1 MVLDRLGRALHGALR
16 KLTRATHVDERA
28 IKELV
33 RDIQRAL
40 LQADINVEL
49 VLELTKRI
57 EKRALEE
64 KLPPGMARKEHI
76 IKIVY
81 EELSKLMGRPAQ
93 LQLKPGEPTVLLMV
107 GLQGSG
113 KTTSVAKLAAH
124 FKKRGFKVGIVCA
137 DTFRPGAYEQLSQLS
152 QQVGVGFFGDLKAK
166 DSTKLAK
173 GGVKQFKK
181 ERLELI
187 IVDSAGRHRKEEAL
201 MKEMRQIAKSIG
213 PDEIMLVVDGTMGQQ
228 AREQA
233 AAFKAATDIGS
244 ILVTKLDGTA
254 KGGGAL
260 SAVTATE
267 APIKFIGVGE
277 HLADLEPFIPEKF
290 VARMLGMGDIETLL
304 KRIEETARVEEM
316 KPADMKAI
324 LAGKLTLRDVY
335 SQLEMMGKMGPLK
348 KLMQMI
354 PGMGVAVPDEQMRV
368 GEEKLK
374 RFKVIMQSM
383 TPGEL
388 ENPKVLNASR
398 IRRVAQGSGTSEADV
413 KELLKQ
419 YELVRKFIKTM
430 VKGRGPKFGPFAK
443 LMKEL
448 SKGAPP
454 DFDIGGGKA
463 LKRGDE

>member
-1 MVLDRLGRALHGALR
+1 MVLDKLGRALHGALQ
-16 KLTRATHVDERA
+16 KLTRAAHVDERA

-33 RDIQRAL
+33 REIQRAL
-40 LQADINVEL
+40 LQADVNVEL
-49 VLELTKRI
+49 VLGLTKRI

-64 KLPPGMARKEHI
+64 KLPPGMGRKEHV

-81 EELSKLMGRPAQ
+81 EELSAFLGKSAELQPRPG
-93 LQLKPGEPTVLLMV
+93 KSTILLMV

-137 DTFRPGAYEQLSQLS
+137 DTFRPGAYEQLSQLG
-152 QQVGVGFFGDLKAK
+152 QQVGVTIYGDPKAK
-166 DSTKLAK
+166 DSIKIARE
-173 GGVKQFKK
+173 GVKRFKD

-201 MKEMRQIAKSIG
+201 MEEMKQIAKAVG
-213 PDEIMLVVDGTMGQQ
+213 PDEVMLVLDATIGQQ
-228 AREQA
+228 AKEQA
-233 AAFKAATDIGS
+233 TAFKAATDIGS

-260 SAVTATE
+260 SAVAATG
-267 APIKFIGVGE
+267 APIKFIGTGE
-277 HLADLEPFIPEKF
+277 HIDDLEPFAPERF
-290 VARMLGMGDIETLL
+290 VARLLGMGDIETLL
-304 KRIEETARVEEM
+304 KKIQEVAEEEKL

-335 SQLEMMGKMGPLK
+335 DQLEAMRKMGPLK
-348 KLMQMI
+348 KLVQMI
-354 PGMGVAVPDEQMRV
+354 PGLGVSLPEEQLQV

-383 TPGEL
+383 TPQEL
-388 ENPKVLNASR
+388 EDPKILNAPR
-398 IRRVAQGSGTSEADV
+398 IRRVAKGSGTSEADV

-419 YELVRKFIKTM
+419 YEFMKRFIKAFA
-430 VKGRGPKFGPFAK
+430 KGRGPKFGPFAK
-443 LMKEL
+443 IMKEM

-454 DFDIGGGKA
+454 DFSDSRKHS
-463 LKRGDE
+463 

>member
-1 MVLDRLGRALHGALR
+1 MVLDKLGRTLHGALQ
-16 KLTRATHVDERA
+16 KLTRAPHVDERV

-40 LQADINVEL
+40 LQADVNVEF

-57 EKRALEE
+57 EKRGFTE

-81 EELSKLMGRPAQ
+81 EELSTLMGRPTQ
-93 LQLKPGEPTVLLMV
+93 LQLKPGQTTVLLMV

-124 FKKRGFKVGIVCA
+124 FKKLGFKVGIVCA
-137 DTFRPGAYEQLSQLS
+137 DTFRPGAYEQLSQLG
-152 QQVGVGFFGDLKAK
+152 QQVGTRFFGNPKAK
-166 DSTKLAK
+166 DSIKLAK
-173 GGVKQFKK
+173 EGVKQLKK

-187 IVDSAGRHRKEEAL
+187 VVDTAGRHRKEEAL
-201 MKEMRQIAKSIG
+201 MEEMHQIAKAIG
-213 PDEIMLVVDGTMGQQ
+213 PDEIMLVVDGTIGQQ
-228 AREQA
+228 
-233 AAFKAATDIGS
+233 
-244 ILVTKLDGTA
+244 GTA

-260 SAVTATE
+260 SAVAATD
-267 APIKFIGVGE
+267 APIKFIGAGE
-277 HLADLEPFIPEKF
+277 HLDDLEPFVPERF

-304 KRIEETARVEEM
+304 KRIEETARAEEV

-324 LAGKLTLRDVY
+324 LAGKLTLQDVY

-354 PGMGVAVPDEQMRV
+354 PGLGVAIPEEQMRV

-383 TPGEL
+383 TPEEL
-388 ENPKVLNASR
+388 ENPKVLNTSR
-398 IRRVAQGSGTSEADV
+398 IRRIARGSGTGETDV

-419 YELVRKFIKTM
+419 YEFIKKLIKK
-430 VKGRGPKFGPFAK
+430 VIKGRGPKFGPFAK
-443 LMKEL
+443 LIKQLPKEI
-448 SKGAPP
+448 SHNFETRGA
-454 DFDIGGGKA
+454 DGKSS
-463 LKRGDE
+463 

>member
-1 MVLDRLGRALHGALR
+1 MVLDRLGKSLHSALQ
-16 KLTRATHVDERA
+16 KLTRATHIDERA

-40 LQADINVEL
+40 LQADVNVEL
-49 VLELTKRI
+49 VLEMTKRI

-81 EELSKLMGRPAQ
+81 GELSALMGRPVP

-137 DTFRPGAYEQLSQLS
+137 DTFRPGAYEQLSQLG
-152 QQVGVGFFGDLKAK
+152 QQVGIGLFGDPKAK
-166 DSTKLAK
+166 DSVKLAK
-173 GGVKQFKK
+173 EGVKRFKK

-187 IVDSAGRHRKEEAL
+187 IIDSAGRHRKEEAL
-201 MKEMRQIAKSIG
+201 MEEMRQIAKTIG

-228 AREQA
+228 AKEQA
-233 AAFKAATDIGS
+233 AAFKATTDIGS
-244 ILVTKLDGTA
+244 ILITKLDGTA

-260 SAVTATE
+260 SAVTAIG
-267 APIKFIGVGE
+267 APIKFIGTGE
-277 HLADLEPFIPEKF
+277 HIDDLEPFVPERF
-290 VARMLGMGDIETLL
+290 VARLLGMGDIETLL
-304 KRIEETARVEEM
+304 KRIEETAKAEEM

-354 PGMGVAVPDEQMRV
+354 PGVGVAVPEEQMRV

-383 TPGEL
+383 TSEEL
-388 ENPKVLNASR
+388 ENPGVLNASR
-398 IRRVAQGSGTSEADV
+398 IRRVARGSGTNEADV

-419 YELVRKFIKTM
+419 YEMIRKLIKTIA
-430 VKGRGPKFGPFAK
+430 KGRGPKFGPFAK

-448 SKGAPP
+448 SKGSAAG
-454 DFDIGGGKA
+454 F
-463 LKRGDE
+463 

>member
-1 MVLDRLGRALHGALR
+1 MVLERLGKSLHSALQ
-16 KLTRATHVDERA
+16 KLTRATHVDDRA

-40 LQADINVEL
+40 LQADVNVEL

-81 EELSKLMGRPAQ
+81 GELSALMGRPVP

-113 KTTSVAKLAAH
+113 KTTSIAKLAAH

-152 QQVGVGFFGDLKAK
+152 QQVNIEFFGDPKAK
-166 DSTKLAK
+166 NSIKLAK
-173 GGVKQFKK
+173 EGVKRFQK

-187 IVDSAGRHRKEEAL
+187 IIDSAGRHRKEEAL
-201 MKEMRQIAKSIG
+201 MEEMRQIAKAIG
-213 PDEIMLVVDGTMGQQ
+213 PDEIMLVIDGTMGQQ
-228 AREQA
+228 AKEQA

-260 SAVTATE
+260 SAVSATG
-267 APIKFIGVGE
+267 APIKFIGTGE
-277 HLADLEPFIPEKF
+277 HIDDLEPFVPERF

-304 KRIEETARVEEM
+304 KRIEETARAEEM

-335 SQLEMMGKMGPLK
+335 SQLEMMSKMGPLK
-348 KLMQMI
+348 KLLQMI
-354 PGMGVAVPDEQMRV
+354 PGVGVAVPEEQMRV

-383 TPGEL
+383 TPEEL
-388 ENPKVLNASR
+388 ENPRVLNASR
-398 IRRVAQGSGTSEADV
+398 VRRIARGSGTSEADV
-413 KELLKQ
+413 RELLKQ
-419 YELVRKFIKTM
+419 YELIRKLIKTIA
-430 VKGRGPKFGPFAK
+430 KGRGPKFGPFAK

-448 SKGAPP
+448 SKGGVK
-454 DFDIGGGKA
+454 F
-463 LKRGDE
+463 

>member
-1 MVLDRLGRALHGALR
+1 MVLDRLGRTLHSALR
-16 KLTRATHVDERA
+16 KLTRATHVDERV

-40 LQADINVEL
+40 LQADVNVEF

-81 EELSKLMGRPAQ
+81 EELSTLMGRPAQ
-93 LQLKPGEPTVLLMV
+93 LQLKPGQTTVLLMV

-113 KTTSVAKLAAH
+113 KTTSVAKIAAH
-124 FKKRGFKVGIVCA
+124 FKKLGFKVGIVCA
-137 DTFRPGAYEQLSQLS
+137 DTFRPGAYEQLSQLG
-152 QQVGVGFFGDLKAK
+152 QQVGTRFFGNPKAK
-166 DSTKLAK
+166 DSIKLAK
-173 GGVKQFKK
+173 EGVKQLQK

-187 IVDSAGRHRKEEAL
+187 VVDTAGRHRKEKAL
-201 MKEMRQIAKSIG
+201 MEEIHQIAKAIG
-213 PDEIMLVVDGTMGQQ
+213 PNEIMLVVDGTMGQQ
-228 AREQA
+228 AKEQA

-244 ILVTKLDGTA
+244 ILITKLDGTA

-260 SAVTATE
+260 SAVAATD
-267 APIKFIGVGE
+267 APIKFIGAGE
-277 HLADLEPFIPEKF
+277 HLDDLEPFVPERF

-304 KRIEETARVEEM
+304 KRIEETARAEEV

-324 LAGKLTLRDVY
+324 LAGKLTLQDVY

-354 PGMGVAVPDEQMRV
+354 PGLGVAIPEEQMRV

-383 TPGEL
+383 TPEEL

-398 IRRVAQGSGTSEADV
+398 IRRIARGSGTGETDV

-419 YELVRKFIKTM
+419 YEFIKKLIKK
-430 VKGRGPKFGPFAK
+430 VIKGRGPKFGPFAK
-443 LMKEL
+443 LIKQLPKEI
-448 SKGAPP
+448 SHNFETRGA
-454 DFDIGGGKA
+454 DGKSS
-463 LKRGDE
+463 

>member
-1 MVLDRLGRALHGALR
+1 MVLDRLGRTLHSALR
-16 KLTRATHVDERA
+16 KLTRATHVDERV

-40 LQADINVEL
+40 LQADVNVEF

-81 EELSKLMGRPAQ
+81 EELSTLMGRPAQ
-93 LQLKPGEPTVLLMV
+93 LQLKPGQTTVLLMV

-124 FKKRGFKVGIVCA
+124 FKKLGFKVGIVCA
-137 DTFRPGAYEQLSQLS
+137 DTFRPGAYEQLSQLG
-152 QQVGVGFFGDLKAK
+152 QQVGTRFFGNPKAK
-166 DSTKLAK
+166 DSIKLAK
-173 GGVKQFKK
+173 EGVKQLQK

-187 IVDSAGRHRKEEAL
+187 VVDTAGRHRKEEAL
-201 MKEMRQIAKSIG
+201 MEEIHQIAKAIG
-213 PDEIMLVVDGTMGQQ
+213 PNEIMLVVDGTMGQQ
-228 AREQA
+228 AKEQA

-244 ILVTKLDGTA
+244 ILITKLDGTA

-260 SAVTATE
+260 SAVAATD
-267 APIKFIGVGE
+267 APIKFIGAGE
-277 HLADLEPFIPEKF
+277 HLDDLEPFVPERF

-304 KRIEETARVEEM
+304 KRIEETARAEKV

-324 LAGKLTLRDVY
+324 LAGKLTLQDVY

-354 PGMGVAVPDEQMRV
+354 PGLGVAIPEEQMRV

-383 TPGEL
+383 TPEEL

-398 IRRVAQGSGTSEADV
+398 IRRIARGSGTGETDV

-419 YELVRKFIKTM
+419 YEFIKKLIKK
-430 VKGRGPKFGPFAK
+430 VIKGRGPKFGPFAK
-443 LMKEL
+443 LIKQLPKEI
-448 SKGAPP
+448 SHNFETRGA
-454 DFDIGGGKA
+454 DGKSS
-463 LKRGDE
+463 

>member
-1 MVLDRLGRALHGALR
+1 MVLDRLGKSLHSALQ
-16 KLTRATHVDERA
+16 KLTRATHVDERV

-40 LQADINVEL
+40 LQADVNVEL

-81 EELSKLMGRPAQ
+81 GELSALMGRPAQ

-137 DTFRPGAYEQLSQLS
+137 DTFRPGAYEQLSQLG
-152 QQVGVGFFGDLKAK
+152 QQVGIGFFGDPKAK
-166 DSTKLAK
+166 DSIELAK
-173 GGVKQFKK
+173 KGVKRFKK
-181 ERLELI
+181 ERFELI
-187 IVDSAGRHRKEEAL
+187 IIDSAGRHRKEEVL
-201 MKEMRQIAKSIG
+201 MEEMRQIAKTIR

-228 AREQA
+228 AKEQG
-233 AAFKAATDIGS
+233 AAFKATTDIGS
-244 ILVTKLDGTA
+244 ILITKLDGTA

-260 SAVTATE
+260 SAVTATG
-267 APIKFIGVGE
+267 APIKFIGTGE
-277 HLADLEPFIPEKF
+277 HIDDLEPFVPERF
-290 VARMLGMGDIETLL
+290 VARLLGMGDIETLL
-304 KRIEETARVEEM
+304 KRIEETARAEEM

-335 SQLEMMGKMGPLK
+335 SQLEMMSKMGPLK
-348 KLMQMI
+348 KIMQMI
-354 PGMGVAVPDEQMRV
+354 PGVGVAVPDEQMRV

-383 TPGEL
+383 TPEEL

-398 IRRVAQGSGTSEADV
+398 IRRVARGSGTSEADV
-413 KELLKQ
+413 RELLKQ
-419 YELVRKFIKTM
+419 YELIRKLIKTIA
-430 VKGRGPKFGPFAK
+430 KGRGPKFGPFAK

-448 SKGAPP
+448 SKGGATG
-454 DFDIGGGKA
+454 F
-463 LKRGDE
+463 

>member
-1 MVLDRLGRALHGALR
+1 MVLDRLGRTLHSALR
-16 KLTRATHVDERA
+16 KLTRATHVDERV

-40 LQADINVEL
+40 LQADVNVEF

-81 EELSKLMGRPAQ
+81 GELSTLMGRPAQ
-93 LQLKPGEPTVLLMV
+93 LQLKPGESTVLLMV

-124 FKKRGFKVGIVCA
+124 FKKLGFKVGIVCA
-137 DTFRPGAYEQLSQLS
+137 DTFRPGAYEQLSQLG
-152 QQVGVGFFGDLKAK
+152 QQVGTRFFGNPKAK
-166 DSTKLAK
+166 DSIKLAK
-173 GGVKQFKK
+173 EGVKQLKK

-187 IVDSAGRHRKEEAL
+187 VVDTAGRHRKEEAL
-201 MKEMRQIAKSIG
+201 MEEMHQIAKAIG
-213 PDEIMLVVDGTMGQQ
+213 PDEIMLVVDGTIGQQ
-228 AREQA
+228 AKEQA

-244 ILVTKLDGTA
+244 ILITKLDGTA

-260 SAVTATE
+260 SAVAATD
-267 APIKFIGVGE
+267 APIKFIGAGE
-277 HLADLEPFIPEKF
+277 HLDDLEPFVPERF

-304 KRIEETARVEEM
+304 KRIEETARAEEV

-324 LAGKLTLRDVY
+324 LAGKLTLQDVY

-354 PGMGVAVPDEQMRV
+354 PGLGVAIPEEQMRV

-383 TPGEL
+383 TPEEL

-398 IRRVAQGSGTSEADV
+398 IRRIARGSGTGETDV

-419 YELVRKFIKTM
+419 YEFIKKLIKK
-430 VKGRGPKFGPFAK
+430 VIKGRGPKFGPFAK
-443 LMKEL
+443 LIKQLPKEI
-448 SKGAPP
+448 SHNFETRGA
-454 DFDIGGGKA
+454 DGKSS
-463 LKRGDE
+463 

>member
-1 MVLDRLGRALHGALR
+1 MVLDKLGKALHGALQ

-33 RDIQRAL
+33 REIQRAL
-40 LQADINVEL
+40 LQADVNVEL
-49 VLELTKRI
+49 VLGLTKRI

-64 KLPPGMARKEHI
+64 KFPPGMGRKEHV

-81 EELSKLMGRPAQ
+81 EELSEFLGKPAQ
-93 LQLKPGEPTVLLMV
+93 LQLEPGKPTVLLMV

-137 DTFRPGAYEQLSQLS
+137 DTFRPGAYEQLSQLG
-152 QQVGVGFFGDLKAK
+152 QQVNVTVYGDPKAK
-166 DSTKLAK
+166 DSIKLARE
-173 GGVKQFKK
+173 GVKRFKD

-201 MKEMRQIAKSIG
+201 MEEMKQIAKVVG
-213 PDEIMLVVDGTMGQQ
+213 PDEVILILDATIGQQ
-228 AREQA
+228 AKEQA

-260 SAVTATE
+260 SAVTATG
-267 APIKFIGVGE
+267 APIKFIGTGE
-277 HLADLEPFIPEKF
+277 HIDDLEPFVPERF
-290 VARMLGMGDIETLL
+290 VARLLGMGDIETLL
-304 KRIEETARVEEM
+304 RKIKEATEEEKL

-335 SQLEMMGKMGPLK
+335 DQLEAMSKMGPLK

-354 PGMGVAVPDEQMRV
+354 PGIGVTMPEEQVQV

-383 TPGEL
+383 TPEEL

-398 IRRVAQGSGTSEADV
+398 IRRVAKGSGTNEAEV

-419 YELVRKFIKTM
+419 YEFMKKFIKAFA
-430 VKGRGPKFGPFAK
+430 KGRGPKFGPFAK
-443 LMKEL
+443 LMKEM

-454 DFDIGGGKA
+454 DFSGSGKHS
-463 LKRGDE
+463 

>member
-1 MVLDRLGRALHGALR
+1 MVLDRLGKSLHSALQ
-16 KLTRATHVDERA
+16 KLTRATHVDERV

-40 LQADINVEL
+40 LQADVNVEL

-81 EELSKLMGRPAQ
+81 GELSALMGRPVP

-137 DTFRPGAYEQLSQLS
+137 DTFRPGAYEQLSQLG
-152 QQVGVGFFGDLKAK
+152 QQVGIGLFGDPKAK
-166 DSTKLAK
+166 DSVKLAK
-173 GGVKQFKK
+173 EGVKRFKK

-187 IVDSAGRHRKEEAL
+187 IIDSAGRHRKEEAL
-201 MKEMRQIAKSIG
+201 MEEMRQIAKTIG

-228 AREQA
+228 AKEQA
-233 AAFKAATDIGS
+233 AAFKATTDIGS
-244 ILVTKLDGTA
+244 ILITKLDGTA

-267 APIKFIGVGE
+267 APIKFIGTGE
-277 HLADLEPFIPEKF
+277 HIDDLEPFVPERF
-290 VARMLGMGDIETLL
+290 VARLLGMGDIETLL
-304 KRIEETARVEEM
+304 KRIEETARAEEM

-354 PGMGVAVPDEQMRV
+354 PGVGVAVPEEQMRV

-383 TPGEL
+383 TSEEL
-388 ENPKVLNASR
+388 ENPGVLNASR
-398 IRRVAQGSGTSEADV
+398 IRRVARGSGTNEADV

-419 YELVRKFIKTM
+419 YEMIRKLIKTIA
-430 VKGRGPKFGPFAK
+430 KGRGPKFGPFAK

-448 SKGAPP
+448 SKGSAAG
-454 DFDIGGGKA
+454 F
-463 LKRGDE
+463 

>member
-1 MVLDRLGRALHGALR
+1 MVLDRLGRSLHSALQ

-40 LQADINVEL
+40 LQADVNVEL

-81 EELSKLMGRPAQ
+81 GELSALMGHPVQ
-93 LQLKPGEPTVLLMV
+93 LKLKPGEPTVLLMV

-152 QQVGVGFFGDLKAK
+152 QQVGIRFLGDPKAKNSIELAK
-166 DSTKLAK
+166 DS
-173 GGVKQFKK
+173 VKRFKK

-201 MKEMRQIAKSIG
+201 MEEMRQIAKAVG
-213 PDEIMLVVDGTMGQQ
+213 PDEIMFVVDGTIGQQ
-228 AREQA
+228 AKEQA

-244 ILVTKLDGTA
+244 ILITKLDGTA

-267 APIKFIGVGE
+267 APIKFIGTGE
-277 HLADLEPFIPEKF
+277 HIDDLEPFVPERF
-290 VARMLGMGDIETLL
+290 VARLLGMGDIETLL
-304 KRIEETARVEEM
+304 KRIEETARTEEM

-324 LAGKLTLRDVY
+324 LAGKLTLLDVY
-335 SQLEMMGKMGPLK
+335 NQLEMMGKMGPLK

-354 PGMGVAVPDEQMRV
+354 PGVGVAVPEEQMRV

-383 TPGEL
+383 TPEEL
-388 ENPKVLNASR
+388 ENPKMLNASR
-398 IRRVAQGSGTSEADV
+398 IRRVAQGSGTSEADG

-419 YELVRKFIKTM
+419 YELIRKLIKT
-430 VKGRGPKFGPFAK
+430 VAKGRGSKFGPFAK

-448 SKGAPP
+448 SKGTAR
-454 DFDIGGGKA
+454 FDIGGK
-463 LKRGDE
+463 KSP